1 MFMDRQRFARVMHA
15 TDEGGSTGGA
25 GAQGGQEAAGDGGT
39 APEGQDGGDGT
50 GDGAAGAGAGTQGT
64 EGGTVNRYKHERE
77 VGRLND
83 EIAAL
88 KAKLADAEGRAGD
101 ASKVA
106 EEVAKLKAELA
117 DEKLCSKLAAAGC
130 VDAKAA
136 KARLGDF
143 GGDVGKLKAACPYLF
158 DDGGAQKVGSTGGQ
172 PATGGAKTTE
182 SRIEAAFAKR

>member
-1 MFMDRQRFARVMHA
+1 MAEENEG
-15 TDEGGSTGGA
+15 TGTEGGTGAQKPACEPQGGTQGTGTGEGA
-25 GAQGGQEAAGDGGT
+25 NSAGSGAEGAQGG
-39 APEGQDGGDGT
+39 
-50 GDGAAGAGAGTQGT
+50 TQGN

-77 VGRLND
+77 VGKLND

-88 KAKLADAEGRAGD
+88 KAKLAEAEGKAGD

-106 EEVAKLKAELA
+106 KELDELKAELA

-136 KARLGDF
+136 KARLDDF
-143 GGDVGKLKAACPYLF
+143 GGDVDKLKAECPYLF
-158 DDGGAQKVGSTGGQ
+158 KQAEAPKVGSTGGQ
-172 PATGGAKTTE
+172 PATGGARTTE